1 MVLGPT
7 QVQLQQSRFP
17 GDEECDRRTSWAQN
31 KMQRTDRVFKALL
44 LLPWAAFLIIR
55 SKFSFFLWFMF
66 SCHELPPPSPLQPL
80 RGFATAE
87 NNRNAA
93 AQVTFPSPSSSRF
106 LSRRF
111 RSPPP
116 PPPPPPTAPRSAPP
130 PPPPPP
136 SAAAIGDSSG
146 GTAGTE
152 RRRWRRWR
160 RRGRSGGR
168 SGDRS

>member
-7 QVQLQQSRFP
+7 QVQLQQSCFP

-31 KMQRTDRVFKALL
+31 KMQRTDRAFKALL

-93 AQVTFPSPSSSRF
+93 AQVTFPSPSSKTLPTGKTQPGLLLLHHLGNLLKYTITKVEGGGNLEVSLQSRH
-106 LSRRF
+106 
-111 RSPPP
+111 PC
-116 PPPPPPTAPRSAPP
+116 
-130 PPPPPP
+130 P
-136 SAAAIGDSSG
+136 SLK
-146 GTAGTE
+146 
-152 RRRWRRWR
+152 
-160 RRGRSGGR
+160 
-168 SGDRS
+168 